1 MVYLDNAATSFPKP
15 IGVYN
20 KVSHFLRQ
28 TCANP
33 GRSSHEMARKS
44 AAEVMNTRELLSQL
58 FNIKNPLRIGFTANA
73 TMALNMA
80 IYGLLEKGDH
90 VITTALE
97 HNSVLRPLFDLKK
110 RGVITL
116 TVISPKNPLDEIG
129 AAQILK
135 AIGSKT
141 KLIAMTI
148 SSNVTGQVL
157 PYKEVGEIALNKGV
171 HYLLD
176 ASQGAGILDV
186 DVEQMNISLLAF
198 PGHKSLLGP
207 QGTGGIYV
215 TENINLKPIIRGGT
229 GSQSFETIH
238 PLFMPDIIESGTL
251 NTPGIAGLGS
261 GVDFIIKEGVD
272 NIYAK
277 KEELNVKLYEGLS
290 AHKKIKLYSYA
301 GKCLNSGIIAF
312 LIDGMDSSEIANI
325 LDIKYHIGVRPGFHC
340 APLAHKL
347 MRTQKTGLVRISPGY
362 FTTNN
367 EIQYAI
373 ESIKEI
379 ANKA

>member
-1 MVYLDNAATSFPKP
+1 MS
-15 IGVYN
+15 
-20 KVSHFLRQ
+20 
-28 TCANP
+28 
-33 GRSSHEMARKS
+33 
-44 AAEVMNTRELLSQL
+44 
-58 FNIKNPLRIGFTANA
+58 
-73 TMALNMA
+73 
-80 IYGLLEKGDH
+80 
-90 VITTALE
+90 
-97 HNSVLRPLFDLKK
+97 
-110 RGVITL
+110 
-116 TVISPKNPLDEIG
+116 
-129 AAQILK
+129 QILK